1 MIQFPNSYWKK
12 TWSHKDEVGNKLK
25 GAILAAGKGKRMDPL
40 TSNIL
45 PKPLFPLGGKVP
57 MAEVWVRRFVESGI
71 VDISMNLCVL
81 LETIKRYFKDGSKFA
96 ANINYVEEDI
106 PSGTLGGVCKQGLGR
121 NAKRVIS
128 REKMTKIREFT
139 GSTLIVPSGDVVTNF
154 GSQLLEEM
162 YEIHRK
168 KGAAFSMVLIP
179 IPSERK
185 IEFGTAILEN
195 IEERNSMLSKVG
207 IIKDFMEKDPNS
219 PSNLSNGSIY
229 MIEMDLLK
237 TLDPLRTQASLD
249 TPNPFYD
256 FGKHVFPAMLGK
268 LPYLNLPKDLTLLGI
283 QYDGNWFD
291 VGRKRDYL
299 LVNELLLDG
308 EINIA
313 LPYEKLPWGYLGANV
328 SIDFSQVTLI
338 PPVVIGNNCI
348 IEPGVTLGPYAIIGD
363 DWVIE
368 RGACIQH
375 SVLWER
381 YPYFT
386 EEGYEID
393 INERKLVDRHEV
405 RRNVKVDQCIV
416 ASGTIDKNIK
426 EKTVD
431 VLEDGNLSIL
441 SIDYIPDS
449 PRA

>member
-12 TWSHKDEVGNKLK
+12 TWSHNNKVETKLK
-25 GAILAAGKGKRMDPL
+25 GAILAAGKGRRMDPL

-96 ANINYVEEDI
+96 ANIRYVEEDI

-128 REKMTKIREFT
+128 REKMPKIREFK

-154 GSQLLEEM
+154 DSQLLEEM

-179 IPSERK
+179 VPSERK
-185 IEFGTAILEN
+185 KEFGTVILEN
-195 IEERNSMLSKVG
+195 IEERNSILSKAG

-249 TPNPFYD
+249 IPNPFYD

-268 LPYLNLPKDLTLLGI
+268 LPYINLPKDFTLLGI
-283 QYDGNWFD
+283 QYDGSWFD

-308 EINIA
+308 EINID

-328 SIDFSQVTLI
+328 SIDFSKVTLI
-338 PPVVIGNNCI
+338 SPVVIGNNCV

-368 RGACIQH
+368 KGACIQH

-381 YPYFT
+381 YPFFT
-386 EEGYEID
+386 EEGNEID

-405 RRNVKVDQCIV
+405 RRNVKVEHCIV
-416 ASGTIDKNIK
+416 ASGTIDKSIK

-431 VLEDGNLSIL
+431 VLEDGNISIL
-441 SIDYIPDS
+441 SIDYIPEG
-449 PRA
+449 PRT